1 MGKLEVNI
9 IPVDQDGESELPED
23 MIPDE
28 PEDLEGQRIDF
39 LIDIKQATDLP
50 DNFCRDVYCEYQFFL
65 DEEKYSSVKILG
77 KNTNP
82 QFEYRHHHTIEYC
95 SKNFIEYLKKESV
108 TIFSLIILVVYQA
121 VWFPRLRS

>member
-1 MGKLEVNI
+1 
-9 IPVDQDGESELPED
+9 

-82 QFEYRHHHTIEYC
+82 
-95 SKNFIEYLKKESV
+95 
-108 TIFSLIILVVYQA
+108 
-121 VWFPRLRS
+121 